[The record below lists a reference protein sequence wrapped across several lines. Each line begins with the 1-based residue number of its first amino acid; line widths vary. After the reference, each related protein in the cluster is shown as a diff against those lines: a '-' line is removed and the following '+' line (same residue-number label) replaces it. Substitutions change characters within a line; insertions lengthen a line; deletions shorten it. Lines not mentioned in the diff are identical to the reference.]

1 MANSS
6 INKPLPTDIV
16 YVKWLDSGSVDGV
29 VWQFRDDWECS
40 VHTCE
45 TVGVLVSKDDAELV
59 LAQSMNE
66 DQWGRLFA
74 IPSKSIVDYKILRVK
89 EQTNDQL

>member
-66 DQWGRLFA
+66 DQWGNSVTSGSLICGEPATNNNLA
-74 IPSKSIVDYKILRVK
+74 ILLDC
-89 EQTNDQL
+89 D